1 MITFKHVLF
10 CTSTCAALV
19 ASISRNG
26 FVVKHRQ
33 GRQLPPSVGDAA
45 ASLLSS
51 SMTPSL
57 VTMPV
62 AVATSESSATMSE
75 PSVVSASET
84 ALFNASSTTSLAS
97 FASLTTSSAASTMT
111 GSSHSTTAFV
121 NATNAG
127 NVTDTAATP
136 PPDGDL
142 DLTVLNLAFILE
154 NLEASFYSQALQ
166 RFSLEVMIQA
176 GLSPLHAAIVVEQIT
191 VIQADE
197 QSHVSLLAETIVA
210 LGGEPFTGCGFAF
223 DSALADP
230 ATFLGTARTLEA
242 VGVSAYLGA
251 ANLISDP
258 SLLTAAASIG
268 TLEARHQSLLN
279 ALNGGS
285 YGAQAFDLALLPQAV
300 LSLASGFLTGCQP
313 GDLGLTANAPLTVV
327 NEATGQHAY
336 AAGSKLGFSMH
347 AEADMSALT
356 CQMLIGGEAVALTL
370 PADDCT
376 VPAGVDGPVAVY
388 LINASTPLAVN
399 VIIQAQTTIVAGPG
413 FIFIDSQVSIL
424 ASVLSPF
431 SEQAA
436 QSRSGGRAVEDASP
450 VNVEPSSNAVGAATE
465 ATTAATETT
474 TELASAAGASA
485 STELAA
491 STASVD
497 TGASSSSSS
506 MATVAYSAAEMASA
520 APYKMVKR
528 HLRRERR
535 GTNRLRARD
544 PLPTIQES
552 LRQKAF

>member
-10 CTSTCAALV
+10 CTSTCTALV

-33 GRQLPPSVGDAA
+33 GRQLPPPVGDAA

-62 AVATSESSATMSE
+62 AVATYESSATMSE

-84 ALFNASSTTSLAS
+84 ALFNASSTTSLTS
-97 FASLTTSSAASTMT
+97 FASLTTSSAASTRT

-127 NVTDTAATP
+127 NVTDTAATA

-142 DLTVLNLAFILE
+142 DLTVLNLAFVLE

-166 RFSLEVMIQA
+166 RFSLEVIIQA
-176 GLSPLHAAIVVEQIT
+176 GLSPIHAAIVIEQIT

-258 SLLTAAASIG
+258 SLLTAAASIV

-279 ALNGGS
+279 VLNGGS
-285 YGAQAFDLALLPQAV
+285 YSAQAFDLALPPQAV

-313 GDLGLTANAPLTVV
+313 TNAALTVV
-327 NEATGQHAY
+327 NEATGQNAY
-336 AAGSKLGFSMH
+336 TAGSKLGFSMR

-370 PADDCT
+370 PADNCT

-388 LINASTPLAVN
+388 LTNASTPLAVN

-413 FIFIDSQVSIL
+413 FIFVDSQVSIL

-431 SEQAA
+431 FKQAA
-436 QSRSGGRAVEDASP
+436 QSPEGGRAFEVASP
-450 VNVEPSSNAVGAATE
+450 VNVEPSSAAVGAATE
-465 ATTAATETT
+465 VT
-474 TELASAAGASA
+474 TELASAARTSA

-506 MATVAYSAAEMASA
+506 MVTVADSAADMASA

-552 LRQKAF
+552 LRQKAS